1 MEGLEAPTG
10 SERTPLHRRMMLPR
24 ATPAIDRPVQ
34 AVLAGAAAVGLCG
47 MPVVALVPL
56 GPLSAHMAHHI
67 ALMSVLAPICAV
79 ALAPLVQDRIAWSRG
94 AVLWIAAFLQI
105 ALLWA
110 WHAPPLHAATMAG
123 TAYAVMLATLLAAAV
138 CFWGGILLLAPRSR
152 WQAIVALLATG
163 KLACL
168 LGALLIFARRP
179 LFVHATIHVDAHS
192 LDDQQ
197 LAGLLMVV
205 ACPLSYVLVGVV
217 LSAQLM
223 HGIGAGA
230 EQRARPRIAASWR

>member
-1 MEGLEAPTG
+1 
-10 SERTPLHRRMMLPR
+10 
-24 ATPAIDRPVQ
+24 
-34 AVLAGAAAVGLCG
+34 
-47 MPVVALVPL
+47 
-56 GPLSAHMAHHI
+56 
-67 ALMSVLAPICAV
+67 
-79 ALAPLVQDRIAWSRG
+79 
-94 AVLWIAAFLQI
+94 
-105 ALLWA
+105 
-110 WHAPPLHAATMAG
+110 MAG

-138 CFWGGILLLAPRSR
+138 CFWGGILLLAARSR

-179 LFVHATIHVDAHS
+179 LFVHATM
-192 LDDQQ
+192 DDQQ